1 MAMSR
6 QSRQKIAAAATRR
19 EILGA
24 AERLFAEQG
33 YAQTSIVD
41 IAAAAGVSVPKI
53 YASVGQKKAL
63 VLALVSFVGEGA
75 GMGDAQR
82 ALAAAS
88 TADDV
93 LAAAA
98 GLNRRLLEDRG
109 DVVRAIRSAAS
120 VEPDVAAAYAATQG
134 MHREGSA
141 RVARRLA
148 SLGALASTTT
158 PEEATAAIELLTGV
172 ETYETLLGRGWSLD
186 RAERWI
192 VAALRR
198 LLLPG

>member
-1 MAMSR
+1 MADTVASNE
-6 QSRQKIAAAATRR
+6 KIAWEYRSMAV
-19 EILGA
+19 
-24 AERLFAEQG
+24 AEPLF
-33 YAQTSIVD
+33 
-41 IAAAAGVSVPKI
+41 
-53 YASVGQKKAL
+53 
-63 VLALVSFVGEGA
+63 
-75 GMGDAQR
+75 
-82 ALAAAS
+82 
-88 TADDV
+88 
-93 LAAAA
+93 
-98 GLNRRLLEDRG
+98 
-109 DVVRAIRSAAS
+109 
-120 VEPDVAAAYAATQG
+120 EPDVAAAYAAAQG

>member
-6 QSRQKIAAAATRR
+6 PSRQKIAAAATRR

-41 IAAAAGVSVPKI
+41 IAAAAGVSVPTI

-109 DVVRAIRSAAS
+109 DVVRAIRSAAN
-120 VEPDVAAAYAATQG
+120 VEPDVAAAYAAAQR

-186 RAERWI
+186 HAERWI

>member
-6 QSRQKIAAAATRR
+6 PSRQKIAAAATRR

-41 IAAAAGVSVPKI
+41 IAAAAGVSVPTI

-75 GMGDAQR
+75 GVGDAQR

-109 DVVRAIRSAAS
+109 DVVRAIRSAAN
-120 VEPDVAAAYAATQG
+120 VEPDVAAAYAAAQG